1 MQKVKLVVHS
11 MTESLHANGSQL
23 IFLREVG
30 GKRELT
36 MVIGQFEANAIS
48 TEIDQMK
55 PARPLT
61 HDLLK
66 SVMRAL
72 QVDLEEVLIHDL
84 KEGVFFSQLH
94 CKRGSDQFQFDSRT
108 SDAIAMAVRFKC
120 PIFTYEKI
128 LQQAGTVIERDEFSF
143 DLNQADTSPDQPPA
157 NPLLS
162 KRVEELKELLQQAL
176 DNEDYEKAA
185 EIRDELSR
193 RLLD

>member
-72 QVDLEEVLIHDL
+72 QVELEEVLIHDL
-84 KEGVFFSQLH
+84 KEGVFYSQLH

-128 LQQAGTVIERDEFSF
+128 LQQAGTVIERDDAVSDAFSSEET
-143 DLNQADTSPDQPPA
+143 DDVTSS
-157 NPLLS
+157 NPFLG
-162 KRVEELKELLQQAL
+162 KRVEELKEMLQQAL
-176 DNEDYEKAA
+176 HNEDYEKAA

>member
-1 MQKVKLVVHS
+1 

-36 MVIGQFEANAIS
+36 MVIGQFESTAIS
-48 TEIDQMK
+48 TELEHMK

-66 SVMRAL
+66 SVMRAMQL
-72 QVDLEEVLIHDL
+72 ELEEILIHDL
-84 KEGVFFSQLH
+84 KEGVFYSQLH

-108 SDAIAMAVRFKC
+108 SDAIAMAVRFGC
-120 PIFTYEKI
+120 PIYTYEKI
-128 LQQAGTVIERDEFSF
+128 LQQAGTIIERDDAIF
-143 DLNQADTSPDQPPA
+143 
-157 NPLLS
+157 NPLDEEGSDNLQPS
-162 KRVEELKELLQQAL
+162 NPFLGKRVEELKEMLKLAL

-193 RLLD
+193 RLID

>member
-36 MVIGQFEANAIS
+36 MVIGQFESNAIS
-48 TEIDQMK
+48 TELEHMK

-66 SVMRAL
+66 SIMRAMQL
-72 QVDLEEVLIHDL
+72 ELEEILIHDL

-108 SDAIAMAVRFKC
+108 SDAIAMAVRFRC
-120 PIFTYEKI
+120 PIYTYEKI
-128 LQQAGTVIERDEFSF
+128 LQQAGTVIEREEYSLETTDDENVG
-143 DLNQADTSPDQPPA
+143 DKQPS
-157 NPLLS
+157 NPFLG
-162 KRVEELKELLQQAL
+162 KRVEELKEMLKLAL